1 MQREKLNLT
10 CHTYPDHLREV
21 MQEMMTSDDFT
32 DVTLVSDDKQSLRAH
47 RNVLSACSQV
57 FKSIFQIEAKNNHPV
72 LYLRGIKYEEMESI
86 IQFIYL
92 GEAHFHEERINEFLL
107 VAKNLEIKEL
117 YKEDGEVSSVD
128 ISADLSKEKRNFE
141 IKNLNDE
148 DGEKSV
154 NLSADLTKENKI
166 LDNIKEESTETFD
179 KLDSS
184 LIKSVN
190 IDDSSGSKFQCPQC
204 AKLFTWKA
212 SVIVHMKS
220 DHDGVRY
227 SCNQCSYQAK
237 TQSALTRH
245 VKFVHEGAKFNCN
258 QCDQQFSIHKSLTN
272 HIQIVHEGIKLYVCN
287 LCDKEFTEKCS
298 LTKHNESKH
307 EGITYACDHC
317 DKTFSGQGNLSR
329 HKQTQ
334 HA

>member
-47 RNVLSACSQV
+47 RNVLSACSPV

-92 GEAHFHEERINEFLL
+92 GEAHFNEERINEFLL
-107 VAKNLEIKEL
+107 VAKNLEVKEL

-128 ISADLSKEKRNFE
+128 ISADLSKENKNFE
-141 IKNLNDE
+141 VKNLNEE
-148 DGEKSV
+148 DREKTD

-212 SVIVHMKS
+212 SVICHMKS
-220 DHDGVRY
+220 DHHGVRY

-237 TQSALTRH
+237 TRVL
-245 VKFVHEGAKFNCN
+245 
-258 QCDQQFSIHKSLTN
+258 
-272 HIQIVHEGIKLYVCN
+272 
-287 LCDKEFTEKCS
+287 
-298 LTKHNESKH
+298 
-307 EGITYACDHC
+307 
-317 DKTFSGQGNLSR
+317 
-329 HKQTQ
+329 
-334 HA
+334 